1 MSAPFSAVAPEHAQR
16 LLHQIDTDLDEL
28 ITLEDIATFVKQH
41 SLPFTDVEL
50 EGMFEEANSSR
61 NGLMDLE
68 QLTKAV
74 SGKFPNRLHNEDWLR
89 LFEAAPKHPK
99 FWPADQP
106 VRLTGMRDPAPLQ
119 APIRI
124 SYEQEDAILT
134 FAPHTNSEFGNSAL
148 SKTQSFP
155 RNVTKQMSGRS
166 TSGAASPTSQ
176 SARAAANVPLLRPFA
191 PSQPARGQNA
201 DELDIN
207 KAIVAAPA
215 TDAASSSSG
224 AVRCG
229 FAAKKA
235 FDAYAARSEHTSAAT
250 GWRGRLAV
258 PPPPP
263 TEPPPVYHGIHP
275 REFDGTTTLN
285 NGKIPLRVDGV
296 MTRTGKFTASLRMLS
311 TENSLVGGANS
322 KTHRLWAMPEQGNI
336 SSEPF
341 VSVFKKRNIQTEK
354 MEVATDRLQQ
364 EGKLEYPRPNAYL
377 LGKPSPHS
385 YRDEIE
391 KLDVRTLING
401 KPDFITAVGAYWPK
415 NELRPPSTLMQPG
428 DTSLRLALTENI
440 HPGNERTH
448 WQPRGARGA
457 FA

>member
-1 MSAPFSAVAPEHAQR
+1 MSAPFSAVAPEHALR

-28 ITLEDIATFVKQH
+28 ITLEDIDAFVKQH
-41 SLPFTDVEL
+41 SLPFTDAEL
-50 EGMFEEANSSR
+50 EGMFEEANSAR
-61 NGLMDLE
+61 NGLLDLE

-89 LFEAAPKHPK
+89 LFETAPKHPK

-155 RNVTKQMSGRS
+155 RAATKGMSGRTS
-166 TSGAASPTSQ
+166 SGAASPTSQ
-176 SARAAANVPLLRPFA
+176 SARAAAGVPLLRPFA
-191 PSQPARGQNA
+191 PSQPTGDQNA

-207 KAIVAAPA
+207 KAIAVS
-215 TDAASSSSG
+215 DAGGSSSG

-235 FDAYAARSEHTSAAT
+235 FDAYATSTEHASAAT

-258 PPPPP
+258 PPPLP
-263 TEPPPVYHGIHP
+263 TEPPPVYHNIHP

-296 MTRTGKFTASLRMLS
+296 MTRTGKFSASLRMLS
-311 TENSLVGGANS
+311 TENSLVGGANTR
-322 KTHRLWAMPEQGNI
+322 THRLWAMPEQGNL
-336 SSEPF
+336 SDKDF

-354 MEVATDRLQQ
+354 MEVATDRLSQ

-385 YRDEIE
+385 FRDEIE

-401 KPDFITAVGAYWPK
+401 KPDFVLAVGHYWPK
-415 NELRPPSTLMQPG
+415 NELRPASTLMQPG
-428 DTSLRLALTENI
+428 DVSQRLALTENI